1 MKLSEIR
8 KSDVIEYL
16 RLEEELY
23 SEGSV
28 GEKQL
33 FAIMDAA
40 YSYILDYTGLSAE
53 KADSHE
59 QFYIAYMA
67 LCQDMHD
74 NRSYYVDKNNV
85 NRVVD
90 SILAM
95 HCENLL

>member
-23 SEGSV
+23 SEGSA

-33 FAIMDAA
+33 LAIMDAA
-40 YSYILDYTGLSAE
+40 YSYILDYTGLSEE

-59 QFYIAYMA
+59 QFYIAYMV
-67 LCQDMHD
+67 LCQDMYD
-74 NRSYYVDKNNV
+74 NRAYYVDKNNV
-85 NRVVD
+85 NRVVE